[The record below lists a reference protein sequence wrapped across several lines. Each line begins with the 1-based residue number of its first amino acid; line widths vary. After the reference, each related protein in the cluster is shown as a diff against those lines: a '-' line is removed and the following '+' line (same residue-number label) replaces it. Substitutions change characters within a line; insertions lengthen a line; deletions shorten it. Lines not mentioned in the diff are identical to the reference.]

1 MQWKKKKKKQIAKR
15 GRGLTCIWSWPA
27 LVHADYCEKLLV
39 FCFLVGAVFSPVPTG
54 VWAQVS
60 SHDT

>member
-1 MQWKKKKKKQIAKR
+1 MEKKKKNKLQREGEASR
-15 GRGLTCIWSWPA
+15 VFWSWPA